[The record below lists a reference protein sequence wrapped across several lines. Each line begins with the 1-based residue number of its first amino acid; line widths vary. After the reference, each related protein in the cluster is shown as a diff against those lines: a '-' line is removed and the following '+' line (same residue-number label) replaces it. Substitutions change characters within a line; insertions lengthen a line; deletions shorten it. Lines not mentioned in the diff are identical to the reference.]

1 MISRPWEDW
10 RSSLLALLI
19 RNGLMALIIM
29 LRLGHRLVAI
39 DRSCMKATV
48 RTNDGKGEDFWT
60 SRAKSGKGYGT
71 LSLTRYAIL
80 FYSVLFLSE
89 IRYAVSVRMR
99 QIGRFLTQVFF
110 NTSQSKCIAFIWG
123 QFWPVLEFRFRP
135 AAQKRIMVFWD
146 FFFLRHESYN
156 ESSCISYLIKFFF
169 KVLLDPK

>member
-10 RSSLLALLI
+10 RSSLLALLM
-19 RNGLMALIIM
+19 RNGQMALIIM
-29 LRLGHRLVAI
+29 LRLGKAI

-80 FYSVLFLSE
+80 FYSVLFFSE
-89 IRYAVSVRMR
+89 NSLCGFGTDAPDWPVAL
-99 QIGRFLTQVFF
+99 LTQVFF

-135 AAQKRIMVFWD
+135 AAQKWIMVFWD

-156 ESSCISYLIKFFF
+156 ESSCISYLIKLFF
-169 KVLLDPK
+169 